1 MKYGLLERD
10 LSYIKK
16 GIEKFSEIEEVTLF
30 GSRAMGNFKKASDVD
45 LAIKGT
51 KVTRTT
57 VIRLSGVLNEEYP
70 IPFFF
75 DIIDYEKTSNIKL
88 KEHIDKYGISLYKRT

>member
-57 VIRLSGVLNEEYP
+57 VIRLSGILNEEYP

-88 KEHIDKYGISLYKRT
+88 K